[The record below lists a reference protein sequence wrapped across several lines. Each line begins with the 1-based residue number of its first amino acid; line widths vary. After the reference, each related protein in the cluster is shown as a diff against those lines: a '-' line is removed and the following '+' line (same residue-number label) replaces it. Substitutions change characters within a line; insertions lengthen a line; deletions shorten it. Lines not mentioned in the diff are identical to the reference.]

1 MLRKTANAQSAPPRI
16 GSADGCKGGWVLAL
30 GERWPCTQPP
40 RLHLCAD
47 FRRVLALARSCSAV
61 VVDMP
66 IGLPSDVRPRAC
78 DELARQELGSCRSR
92 VFRAPPRQALRA
104 RTVREFQE
112 IHRRI
117 CGVGAGYPVWNIAAK
132 MREVDAA
139 MSPPL
144 QQRVV
149 EFHPELVWK
158 RLAGKALPSKHGKAG
173 LRARLSILRRFVPGM
188 AAALRWR
195 ERFAGSVD
203 LDDVLDAVVGLAAA
217 HAVSRARRGSTAR
230 GSPADSDISGR
241 AGRLPPE
248 RPPRDARGLRM
259 EIWF

>member
-1 MLRKTANAQSAPPRI
+1 MRRRTQKARGAPDRI
-16 GSADGCKGGWVLAL
+16 ASADGCKGGWVLAL
-30 GERWPCTQPP
+30 AGRWPCAEPP

-47 FRRVLALARSCSAV
+47 FRQVLALARGCSAV

-66 IGLPSDVRPRAC
+66 IGLPSSARPRTC
-78 DELARQELGSCRSR
+78 DDLAREELGSCRRR

-104 RTVREFQE
+104 RTVREFQA

-117 CGVGAGYPVWNIAAK
+117 CGVGAGYPVWNIVSK

-139 MSPPL
+139 MTPPF

-158 RLAGKALPSKHGKAG
+158 RLEGRPLPSKHTKAG
-173 LRARLSILRRFVPGM
+173 LRTRLTILRRFVPGM
-188 AAALRWR
+188 AGALRWR
-195 ERFAGSVD
+195 KRLAGSVD
-203 LDDVLDAVVGLAAA
+203 LDDVLDALVGLAAA
-217 HAVSRARRGSTAR
+217 HAVSAVCAASAISPTSGRARR
-230 GSPADSDISGR
+230 
-241 AGRLPPE
+241 LPPT
-248 RPPRDARGLRM
+248 PPSRDARGLRM